1 MSLEDLY
8 LTILE
13 NRNAN
18 SVDTAYRIREF
29 YDWEQKTTQ
38 ALRDA
43 QKLMTD
49 INAAKKRFNEEENK
63 SREFVQNFAAF
74 ITNTQ
79 RGLIQINNKLETY
92 TKELLPVLQRDG
104 NAEQFLQSAEYTRLQ
119 ENKSAISKGIEITKN
134 MIRKVIG

>member
-13 NRNAN
+13 NRNAT

-29 YDWEQKTTQ
+29 YDWEQKTIQ

-49 INAAKKRFNEEENK
+49 INAGKKRFNEEENK
-63 SREFVQNFAAF
+63 DREFVQGFVAF
-74 ITNTQ
+74 ISNSH
-79 RGLIQINNKLETY
+79 RGLVKIHNKLDAY

-104 NAEQFLQSAEYTRLQ
+104 NSDQFLQSHDYTRFQ
-119 ENKSAISKGIEITKN
+119 ENKEAIRKSIEITQN
-134 MIRKVIG
+134 ILRKLIG